1 MTCKQ
6 FALITVKRYKIK
18 TLFQYSCTC
27 NKICSYENAAV
38 PVSYANV
45 LRYLPSYS
53 MTAKAAHATGTK
65 GWT

>member
-1 MTCKQ
+1 VTCKQ
-6 FALITVKRYKIK
+6 FPLITVKRYKVK
-18 TLFQYSCTC
+18 TLFQYRCTC
-27 NKICSYENAAV
+27 NNANAAV
-38 PVSYANV
+38 PISYANG